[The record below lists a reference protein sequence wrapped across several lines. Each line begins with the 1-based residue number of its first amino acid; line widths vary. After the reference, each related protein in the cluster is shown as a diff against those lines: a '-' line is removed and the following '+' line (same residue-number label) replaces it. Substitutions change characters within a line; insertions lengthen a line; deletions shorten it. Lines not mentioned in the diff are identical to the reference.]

1 LAWCKTVEPVEVQDL
16 IDKTSLEF
24 KPAIQF
30 CYRVALRSFLSHNGY
45 NLPKTN
51 LQYVPQDWHR
61 GYKRAEIQALLGAL
75 RQKHH
80 KLFVVMAAESGLRS
94 HILME
99 LRYRHVMEDLESG
112 TTSIAIRLEPGFY
125 VGKKA
130 AGYTFLGAESLRLLR
145 EGVVDGLVQERP
157 DARLIP
163 RSYYGVWAAIH
174 RAGRR
179 AGLDP
184 KIQTCHGFRKYF
196 KNALDDANI
205 DHEKKMVIEGHFA
218 GTRAKH
224 YTDRDVEELR
234 DVYRRAYP
242 FMKLSL
248 DEPIQPMTNNENYS
262 RRFAALE
269 ARLDRQ
275 RVLEAKL
282 TILEDEMG
290 RMKRLRNLQAGE

>member
-1 LAWCKTVEPVEVQDL
+1 
-16 IDKTSLEF
+16 
-24 KPAIQF
+24 
-30 CYRVALRSFLSHNGY
+30 
-45 NLPKTN
+45 
-51 LQYVPQDWHR
+51 
-61 GYKRAEIQALLGAL
+61 
-75 RQKHH
+75 
-80 KLFVVMAAESGLRS
+80 M
-94 HILME
+94 ME
-99 LRYRHVMEDLESG
+99 LRYRHIMEDFESG
-112 TTSIAIRLEPGFY
+112 TTSIAIRLEPRFY

-130 AGYTFLGAESLRLLR
+130 AGCTFLGAESLKLLK

-163 RSYYGVWAAIH
+163 RNYYGVWAAIH

-179 AGLDP
+179 TGLDP

-196 KNALDDANI
+196 ENALDDANI

-242 FMKLSL
+242 FVRLGL
-248 DEPIQPMTNNENYS
+248 DEPIHPMTNNENYS
-262 RRFAALE
+262 MRFAALE

-290 RMKRLRNLQAGE
+290 RMKWLRKLQAGE